1 MAGSIGPTNRTA
13 SMSPEVDDPAYRNVS
28 YDELFDAYSRQ
39 VAGLIEGGA
48 DLLLFETVF
57 DTLNLKAGLD
67 AAGRMME
74 SMGRDLPIMISATVS
89 DRSGRTL
96 SGQTL
101 AAFVTSVADYPHVVS
116 MGLNCS
122 FGPSDIIPYVKE
134 LASLTSHFISSHPNA
149 GLPNAM
155 GEYDETPKSLPPAWS
170 VCSQPVCST

>member
-1 MAGSIGPTNRTA
+1 M
-13 SMSPEVDDPAYRNVS
+13 MS
-28 YDELFDAYSRQ
+28 LFDAYSRQ

-57 DTLNLKAGLD
+57 DTLNLKVTFD

-134 LASLTSHFISSHPNA
+134 LASLTPHFIARIPMPGCRMPWVSMTRP
-149 GLPNAM
+149 
-155 GEYDETPKSLPPAWS
+155 PKSLPPAWS